1 MSPLVGQVDSDA
13 KATLAR
19 RRKGLREPNIESR
32 DGGFAIMVG
41 ILRILLLIL
50 FCLMIFPVPTRM
62 GIQVEYHPK
71 PCSPGNAE
79 KRKLKSY
86 DSSRWDVI
94 LLGRLKISWIQLHH

>member
-41 ILRILLLIL
+41 ILLLIL

-62 GIQVEYHPK
+62 GTQVEYHPK
-71 PCSPGNAE
+71 PCSPGNAG
-79 KRKLKSY
+79 KRKLKSC
-86 DSSRWDVI
+86 DSSRWDV